1 MMYDRPVRRSAIL
14 CTSLAVLSACGGS
27 ETEKSR
33 FDDDGG
39 SGGAPTGPTTGV
51 GGIITTGI
59 GGAGGAPTTTSA
71 SGGSPVTTSSSG
83 AGMPCND
90 PGPEP
95 NDGLAQATY
104 LGTIDDCD
112 SSVMSFSGVLGDNDV
127 DWFEYDGTDVSFC
140 SVNPSRTITAD
151 AQVRLCK
158 YPTCVQGTPEFTC
171 PAGTSQDSTG
181 GLLGCCSTG
190 EVSFGFGCSGTIS
203 DDATVYL
210 RIDKPSGFSC
220 VSYSVSF
227 HY

>member
-1 MMYDRPVRRSAIL
+1 MMYDWTVSRAFIL
-14 CTSLAVLSACGGS
+14 GTALALFGACGGT

-33 FDDDGG
+33 FDDDEG
-39 SGGAPTGPTTGV
+39 SGGAPTSTGVGGVVTTGV
-51 GGIITTGI
+51 GG
-59 GGAGGAPTTTSA
+59 APTTSS
-71 SGGSPVTTSSSG
+71 SGGSPVTTSSSTS
-83 AGMPCND
+83 GMPCSD

-95 NDGLAQATY
+95 NDTLGQAAY

-112 SSVMSFSGVLGDNDV
+112 SSAMSFSGVLGDGDV
-127 DWFEYDGTDVSFC
+127 DWFEYDGADVSFC

-158 YPTCVQGTPEFTC
+158 YPTCVQGTPEYTC
-171 PAGTSQDSTG
+171 PAGSSPDSTG
-181 GLLGCCSTG
+181 GLNGCCSTG
-190 EVSFGFGCSGTIS
+190 EVSFGFGCTGTIS
-203 DDATVYL
+203 DDAIVYL